1 MKTVF
6 AKHKDTEDAKE
17 YLFKVPSHKYNERT
31 KFGNRNIRYTRL

>member
-17 YLFKVPSHKYNERT
+17 YLFKVPSHIK
-31 KFGNRNIRYTRL
+31 KIRIRVI